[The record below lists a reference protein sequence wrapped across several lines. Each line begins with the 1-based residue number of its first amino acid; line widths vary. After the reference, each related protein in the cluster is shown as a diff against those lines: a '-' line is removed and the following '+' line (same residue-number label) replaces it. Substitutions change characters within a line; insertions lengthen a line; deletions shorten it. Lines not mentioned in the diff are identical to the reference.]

1 MDLIPAAFCRICRT
15 YHTKSRGIIFRT
27 VSAVG
32 EGAQGR
38 TGCIPEKEKETV
50 SCMEYR
56 RCCRGFWC
64 GFSVLVS
71 CGVKYKFLGVMFSFA
86 FLCTSPDNNKLLT
99 DDIRYLGVGG
109 HLFAIAAQK
118 SVDYGYDGYM
128 YGFAANK
135 ELLDHYV
142 ETFNGEGI
150 GVLHPYQFAID
161 EVNAKKIMEVYDYDW
176 TDEERMNFI
185 NKYFL
190 KLSKETPLIP
200 GAKDVIDM
208 LQKEGNELI
217 IISAR
222 GGMIEEMKDVA
233 IEKFNEEG
241 ISFNK
246 YYWKQDDKLE
256 VAKNENI
263 DVMIDDSYD
272 VCKKSSSNGIKTI
285 YFRDKEMKVLEQN
298 ENLKEV
304 SNWGEIYRYIK
315 EMQSK

>member
-1 MDLIPAAFCRICRT
+1 MKIGIDIDGVILDYERVLKTYGDLYDFIEL
-15 YHTKSRGIIFRT
+15 KKDGIINRN
-27 VSAVG
+27 
-32 EGAQGR
+32 EH
-38 TGCIPEKEKETV
+38 
-50 SCMEYR
+50 
-56 RCCRGFWC
+56 
-64 GFSVLVS
+64 
-71 CGVKYKFLGVMFSFA
+71 
-86 FLCTSPDNNKLLT
+86 
-99 DDIRYLGVGG
+99 YLR
-109 HLFAIAAQK
+109 
-118 SVDYGYDGYM
+118 
-128 YGFAANK
+128 NR
-135 ELLDHYV
+135 
-142 ETFNGEGI
+142 
-150 GVLHPYQFAID
+150 
-161 EVNAKKIMEVYDYDW
+161 YDW

-272 VCKKSSSNGIKTI
+272 VCKKLSENGIKTI
-285 YFRDKEMKVLEQN
+285 YFRDKEMKKLEQN
-298 ENLKEV
+298 EYLKEV
-304 SNWGEIYRYIK
+304 SNWGEIYRIIK
-315 EMQSK
+315 GMEEN